1 MFSILWEIGNTALA
15 MIAVWYLAALVVH
28 LRYKPIKGSRYRMTI
43 CEIKTNGESED
54 LFEVSKARYVRFETA
69 FMLLNLLDSNIGQA
83 ECLIPHSTCDTL
95 LVSKV
100 TTRHAIVVQNTGDLA
115 RVMDELYDWKSINS

>member
-1 MFSILWEIGNTALA
+1 MYSILWEIGSTALA
-15 MIAVWYLAALVVH
+15 MIAVWYLAILIIH

-43 CEIKTNGESED
+43 CEIRTNGGSED

-69 FMLLNLLDSNIGQA
+69 FMLLNILDSNVGQA

-95 LVSKV
+95 LVSKI

-115 RVMDELYDWKSINS
+115 RVMDDLYDWKNINS